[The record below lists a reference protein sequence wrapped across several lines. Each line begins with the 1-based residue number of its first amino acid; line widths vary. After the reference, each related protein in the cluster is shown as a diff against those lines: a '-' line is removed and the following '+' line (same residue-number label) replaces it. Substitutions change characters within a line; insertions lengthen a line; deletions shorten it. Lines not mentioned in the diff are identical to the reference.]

1 MALLK
6 AWPKLS
12 LNLMVFAVTF
22 SGAPGI
28 TWIEPPNPVTI
39 LGGTL
44 VVKCSTDCDQP
55 LLIGLETQLGKT
67 PEDNGTRWRAFRL
80 KNITQD
86 SLLLC
91 FANCNDKGQMLHSTN
106 VTVIQPPE
114 HVKLELPP
122 RWILVGQN
130 FTLRCQVWGGKPR
143 QNLTLALLRG
153 SQELSRQAVSEQD
166 PRKVAEVTFTATARI
181 EDHGVNFSCRAELD
195 LQPQR
200 LGLYQKSS
208 APMEL
213 HTFGLGTPRLT
224 SPKLLEVGKEE
235 NVSCEIDEL
244 FPVENAQI
252 HLSLGGRSLSSSVTR
267 SQDMLRATAIA
278 AIEEGDREGQWELTC
293 IVTLG
298 DQNREGREN
307 LTIYSFPL
315 PKLVISEPNVSEGT
329 LVNVTCEARTG
340 AKVYINGTLQSP
352 GEIAQLSLKVTEEHD
367 GSWITCQAVLEV
379 LGEQLWRNK
388 SQKLLVQCEYCLLIT
403 NSLCCPGRL
412 GLPGLSTTNPVF
424 RWPTAG
430 RGQVSWELEL
440 ARGDPADPAVQS
452 RWKPHP
458 SSGLCPESDQRSLPL
473 GVPLKVS
480 RAHGGRYRCT
490 ATSHRGQAAK
500 YVTVTIEK
508 SPRDSVPVIMGVLL
522 VVGLAVLAGTIAALC
537 LRQSK
542 RRGSY
547 EPQKRRGS
555 YEPQKRRGSYEPQ
568 MRRGSYEPQKR
579 RGSYE
584 PQMRRGS
591 FELQMQP
598 LKDPQAD

>member
-1 MALLK
+1 
-6 AWPKLS
+6 
-12 LNLMVFAVTF
+12 
-22 SGAPGI
+22 
-28 TWIEPPNPVTI
+28 
-39 LGGTL
+39 
-44 VVKCSTDCDQP
+44 
-55 LLIGLETQLGKT
+55 
-67 PEDNGTRWRAFRL
+67 
-80 KNITQD
+80 
-86 SLLLC
+86 
-91 FANCNDKGQMLHSTN
+91 MLHSTN

-153 SQELSRQAVSEQD
+153 SQELSRQTVSEQD

-244 FPVENAQI
+244 FPVKNAQI

-298 DQNREGREN
+298 DQNREVQEN

-315 PKLVISEPNVSEGT
+315 PTLVISEPNVSEGT

-352 GEIAQLSLKVTEEHD
+352 GKIAQLSLKATEEYD

-388 SQKLLVQCEYCLLIT
+388 SLKLLVQYGPRLEEAH
-403 NSLCCPGRL
+403 CPGNW
-412 GLPGLSTTNPVF
+412 T
-424 RWPTAG
+424 WPEGTLQTL
-430 RGQVSWELEL
+430 RCE
-440 ARGDPADPAVQS
+440 ARGNPA
-452 RWKPHP
+452 P
-458 SSGLCPESDQRSLPL
+458 SVACVREKDRMSLPL

-480 RAHGGRYRCT
+480 RALGGPYRCT
-490 ATSHRGQAAK
+490 ATSRRGRAAK
-500 YVTVTIEK
+500 YVTVTVET
-508 SPRDSVPVIMGVLL
+508 SPGDSVLVIVGALL
-522 VVGLAVLAGTIAALC
+522 VAGFAVTAGTIAALC
-537 LRQSK
+537 LRQST
-542 RRGSY
+542 RRDSY
-547 EPQKRRGS
+547 EVQMLPLRG
-555 YEPQKRRGSYEPQ
+555 R
-568 MRRGSYEPQKR
+568 
-579 RGSYE
+579 
-584 PQMRRGS
+584 
-591 FELQMQP
+591 
-598 LKDPQAD
+598 QAD